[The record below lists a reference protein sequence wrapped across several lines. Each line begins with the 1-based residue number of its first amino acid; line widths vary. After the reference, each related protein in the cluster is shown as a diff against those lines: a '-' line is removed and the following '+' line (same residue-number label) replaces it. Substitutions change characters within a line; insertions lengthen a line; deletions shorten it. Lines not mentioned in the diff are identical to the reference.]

1 MSIDIQTATIFS
13 IIVNVFQSVFMLLY
27 AGVLKQYRGI
37 RYWALGNILFAGGMT
52 LWLLRGPIPPWF
64 SIIFGNTLV
73 IVAGCLIY
81 FGSSL
86 FVKNQRSSPLAF
98 ALPALTFLLFLYFTL
113 YNDNI
118 AIRTV
123 IMSLMG
129 CAITWATGYLI
140 FRSPSRPLPTSYR
153 FTGGVFMAYGVVLLF
168 QASLVPFFSPQSFPL
183 APSFAQIFFF
193 LVAPVFGLLTMVG
206 FGLMI
211 TQRLLSE
218 LRETA
223 TALEQEHSQTKTML
237 ENLAA
242 GVVACDSE
250 GRFTLFN
257 QAARNFYDWA
267 AVPPDI
273 DHFSETQPM
282 YLPDGRTHMKREER
296 PLYRAVRGENVRDM
310 ECVLMSKQGQAR
322 HLLVNAS
329 PLINH
334 LGQLWGGIAVFTDI
348 TERRQAGEA
357 QANLLAELQESLKEI
372 KTLRG
377 LVPICAHCKNV
388 RDDSGFWQQVEDYVR
403 QRTEAEFSHG
413 ICPDC
418 FEKHYGDFLRS
429 RSQ

>member
-1 MSIDIQTATIFS
+1 MSFDIQTATIFS

-52 LWLLRGPIPPWF
+52 LWLLRGPVPPWF

-73 IVAGCLIY
+73 IVAGCFIY
-81 FGSSL
+81 FGSAL
-86 FVKNQRSSPLAF
+86 FVKNQRSSLLVF
-98 ALPALTFLLFLYFTL
+98 ALPAFTFLLFLYFTL

-129 CAITWATGYLI
+129 CCLTWATGYLI
-140 FRSPSRPLPTSYR
+140 SRSPSRPLPTSYR
-153 FTGGVFMAYGVVLLF
+153 FTSGVFVIYGVVLLF

-183 APSFAQIFFF
+183 APSFAQVFFF

-223 TALEQEHSQTKTML
+223 TALEQEHSRTKIML
-237 ENLAA
+237 ENLAN

-250 GRFTLFN
+250 GRFTLVN
-257 QAARNFYDWA
+257 QTARTFHEWPATAESIEQINGSY
-267 AVPPDI
+267 
-273 DHFSETQPM
+273 PM
-282 YLPDGRTHMKREER
+282 YLPDGQSPMKIEER
-296 PLYRAVRGENVRDM
+296 PLYRALRGEYVRDM
-310 ECVLMSKQGQAR
+310 ECVLISQQGQAR
-322 HLLVNAS
+322 HFLVNAS
-329 PLINH
+329 PLVNN
-334 LGQLWGGIAVFTDI
+334 LEQRWGGIAVFTDV
-348 TERRQAGEA
+348 TERKQAQEA
-357 QANLLAELQESLKEI
+357 QAALLAELQESLKEI

-377 LVPICAHCKNV
+377 LVPICSHCKNV

-418 FEKHYGDFLRS
+418 FEKHYGDFIRS
-429 RSQ
+429 RLQ

>member
-52 LWLLRGPIPPWF
+52 VWLLRGPVAPWF
-64 SIIFGNTLV
+64 SIIFGNTMV
-73 IVAGCLIY
+73 IVAGCFIY
-81 FGSSL
+81 FGTSL
-86 FVKNQRSSPLAF
+86 FVKNRRSSPWVF
-98 ALPALTFLLFLYFTL
+98 ALPASTFLLFLYFTL
-113 YNDNI
+113 YHDNI
-118 AIRTV
+118 AIRTF

-153 FTGGVFMAYGVVLLF
+153 FTSGVFATYGTVLLI
-168 QASLVPFFSPQSFPL
+168 QACLVPLFSPQSFPL
-183 APSFAQIFFF
+183 APSFAQVFFF

-218 LRETA
+218 LRDTA
-223 TALEQEHSQTKTML
+223 TALEHEHSQTKTML
-237 ENLAA
+237 ENLAT
-242 GVVACDSE
+242 GVIACDSA
-250 GRFTLFN
+250 GQFTLFN
-257 QAARNFYDWA
+257 QVARNFYEWA
-267 AVPPDI
+267 AANPSI
-273 DHFSETQPM
+273 DHFSETHPI
-282 YLPDGRTHMKREER
+282 YLPDGQTPVEREER
-296 PLYRAVRGENVRDM
+296 PLYRAVRGETVRDM
-310 ECVLMSKQGQAR
+310 ECVMMSGQGQAR
-322 HLLVNAS
+322 HFLVNAS
-329 PLINH
+329 PLINN
-334 LGQLWGGIAVFTDI
+334 LGQLWGAIAVFADI
-348 TERRQAGEA
+348 TEQKQAAEA
-357 QANLLAELQESLKEI
+357 QANLLADLQESLKEI

-418 FEKHYGDFLRS
+418 FEKHYGDFIRS
-429 RSQ
+429 RSP